1 MVSCEHRDSA
11 VVLLGADPG
20 HWTADRP
27 GAVDRTAQQ
36 PQPPRQCD
44 GEAGRPAAQL
54 RSAAGCCLASHRANQ
69 QYLGADDRGAD
80 RHHGV
85 RLPGVADAARRS
97 QRHVVPGGAGGQ
109 LAAPT
114 AVDLPRRGP
123 IRDHRPRRSPDLLP
137 GMGCQCRQAV
147 HRIGHRLDR
156 ARPDPAELRRSDHL
170 RAVAALRATVQVGR
184 LGGNQYP
191 EYSRCP
197 WPGDRGELARNP
209 DRHRQR
215 HADHSQLGIGGGL
228 VREFEQTDRQLQLG
242 GGVNL
247 QLRRR
252 TR

>member
-1 MVSCEHRDSA
+1 MVRSEYPDGA
-11 VVLLGADPG
+11 VVLLGADPRHRAPDG
-20 HWTADRP
+20 T
-27 GAVDRTAQQ
+27 GAADRTAQQ
-36 PQPPRQCD
+36 PQTPRQCD
-44 GEAGRPAAQL
+44 DETSRPAAQL
-54 RSAAGCCLASHRANQ
+54 RPATRCRLASHRANQ

-85 RLPGVADAARRS
+85 RLPGTADAARRS
-97 QRHVVPGGAGGQ
+97 QRHAVPGRTGGQ

-123 IRDHRPRRSPDLLP
+123 IRDHRPGRGPDLLP
-137 GMGCQCRQAV
+137 GVGSQCRQAV

-156 ARPDPAELRRSDHL
+156 ARPDPAKLRRSDHL

-209 DRHRQR
+209 YRHRQR
-215 HADHSQLGIGGGL
+215 HADHSQLGISGSL
-228 VREFEQTDRQLQLG
+228 VREFEQADRQLRLG
-242 GGVNL
+242 GRVNL
-247 QLRRR
+247 QLRRC

>member
-1 MVSCEHRDSA
+1 MVRCESRNGA

-20 HWTADRP
+20 HWTADGT
-27 GAVDRTAQQ
+27 GAADRAPQQ

-54 RSAAGCCLASHRANQ
+54 RPATRCRLASHRANQ
-69 QYLGADDRGAD
+69 QYLGADNRGAD

-97 QRHVVPGGAGGQ
+97 QRHAVPGGAGGQ
-109 LAAPT
+109 LATPT

-123 IRDHRPRRSPDLLP
+123 IRDDRPGRGPDLLP

-147 HRIGHRLDR
+147 HRIGHRFDR

-191 EYSRCP
+191 EYPRCP

-209 DRHRQR
+209 YRHWQR
-215 HADHSQLGIGGGL
+215 HADHSQLGIGGSL
-228 VREFEQTDRQLQLG
+228 FRKFEQTDRQLQLG